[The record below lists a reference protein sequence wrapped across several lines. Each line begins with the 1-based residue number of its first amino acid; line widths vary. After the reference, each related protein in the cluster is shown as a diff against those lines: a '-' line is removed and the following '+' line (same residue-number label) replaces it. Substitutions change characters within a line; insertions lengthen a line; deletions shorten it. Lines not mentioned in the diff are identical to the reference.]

1 MVSII
6 SSVMAI
12 ALPSFALWK
21 SEKHPLKRPYIVSV
35 FSFAFCSITMIA
47 QLITLKKQIF
57 AGSIGTVEDTIQST
71 IMLCTA
77 LLIVTVILNLLLLG
91 TSYEK

>member
-1 MVSII
+1 
-6 SSVMAI
+6 
-12 ALPSFALWK
+12 
-21 SEKHPLKRPYIVSV
+21 
-35 FSFAFCSITMIA
+35 MIA

-57 AGSIGTVEDTIQST
+57 AGSIGTVEDTIQAT

-77 LLIVTVILNLLLLG
+77 LLIVTVISNLLLLG

>member
-1 MVSII
+1 MISII
-6 SSVMAI
+6 SAVTAI

-21 SEKHPLKRPYIVSV
+21 NEKHPLKRPYIISI
-35 FSFAFCSITMIA
+35 FSFTFCSITIIT

-57 AGSIGTVEDTIQST
+57 AGSIGTVEDTIWAV
-71 IMLCTA
+71 IMLCIA
-77 LLIVTVILNLLLLG
+77 LLIITVTANLLLLA

>member
-1 MVSII
+1 MISII

-12 ALPSFALWK
+12 ALPSFALWRN
-21 SEKHPLKRPYIVSV
+21 EKHPLKRPYIVSI

-47 QLITLKKQIF
+47 QLVTLKSQIF
-57 AGSIGTVEDTIQST
+57 AGSIGTVEDTIWAV

-77 LLIVTVILNLLLLG
+77 LLIVTVTANLLLLG
-91 TSYEK
+91 ISYEK